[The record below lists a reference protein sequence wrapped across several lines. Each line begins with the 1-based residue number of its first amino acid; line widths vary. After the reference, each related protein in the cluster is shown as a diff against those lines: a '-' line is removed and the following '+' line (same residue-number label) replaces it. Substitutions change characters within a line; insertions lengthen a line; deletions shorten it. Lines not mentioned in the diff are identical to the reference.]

1 MGHDVKHHIVGLA
14 HGFLSDARQIADA
27 AVHVLV
33 DDAFGGGDV
42 LPLNAEHSRENGGGD
57 TTADL
62 QCTAGLGAVANHSG
76 EVGYHVLHRIAYALE
91 IAAHEVGD
99 ATAAADAGYHTAAER
114 RQSAETLLDV
124 DGREMT
130 QTHGTDEFFLRVL
143 VLSGEHGNGIGG
155 ADALVARTAVRHHGN
170 HGASHAGVAG

>member
-1 MGHDVKHHIVGLA
+1 MGHDVEHHVVGLA
-14 HGFLSDARQIADA
+14 HGLLANAGQVADA

-33 DDAFGGGDV
+33 DDAFGGGDM
-42 LPLNAEHSRENGGGD
+42 LALDAEHGRENGGGD
-57 TTADL
+57 ATADL
-62 QCTAGLGAVANHSG
+62 QRTAGLGSVANHSG

-91 IAAHEVGD
+91 IASHEVGD

-114 RQSAETLLDV
+114 RQPAKALLDV

-143 VLSGEHGNGIGG
+143 VLCGEYGNGIGG
-155 ADALVARTAVRHHGN
+155 ADALVARSAVRHHGN
-170 HGASHAGVAG
+170 HCASHAGVAG